1 MKREGKP
8 ASLLRSTCQILTV
21 QLLVTFQMQTS
32 AGYCRKAI
40 APLLGVVQ
48 IRNTCLE
55 NFLPYPVAQCMLMLY
70 YYFTFTVGESGDQVY
85 FSCSIASEV
94 EWRNE
99 LHTGRLELF
108 SNQTC
113 PTALCLSF
121 ICDKMAEQL
130 RRDPFAHRDQFRIAV
145 VQSTRHQKAAGLE
158 NTTCEY
164 RDERW
169 GKMKSQASRG
179 RIDAA

>member
-1 MKREGKP
+1 MRMDCCGYMFQGSEV
-8 ASLLRSTCQILTV
+8 ALLQLSTCQILTV

-70 YYFTFTVGESGDQVY
+70 YYFAFTVGESGDQ
-85 FSCSIASEV
+85 
-94 EWRNE
+94 
-99 LHTGRLELF
+99 TGRLELF

>member
-1 MKREGKP
+1 MRMDCCGDMFQGSEIDL
-8 ASLLRSTCQILTV
+8 SNFDRSTV
-21 QLLVTFQMQTS
+21 GHFSNANVSRLLLK
-32 AGYCRKAI
+32 GHCAI
-40 APLLGVVQ
+40 ARCCPNQKHLSGKFSA
-48 IRNTCLE
+48 ISW
-55 NFLPYPVAQCMLMLY
+55 
-70 YYFTFTVGESGDQVY
+70 ESGDQVY

-99 LHTGRLELF
+99 LHTGQLELF

-145 VQSTRHQKAAGLE
+145 VQSAAGLE

-169 GKMKSQASRG
+169 GKMKSQASRVTQRQLSMTAINEAENM
-179 RIDAA
+179 RIGFR